1 MLFERKKGYMPSC
14 RIQLCVRKKYP
25 ANFPALGRGPCLDER
40 KGGKRKSRHQGCLPS
55 LPDTLKETKRG
66 RGDCPGTSNETERFV
81 LSCGRQSCVRKKYPA
96 NCSAL
101 DFGLFLDVRDESSSF
116 SFSFLDERKGG
127 KRKSRRQGR
136 LPSWPG
142 TSNATKRVTP
152 SYGRQL
158 CIRKKYPE
166 NFPALGRGPCLD
178 ERKGGK
184 RKSRH
189 QGCLPSLP
197 DTLKETKRGR
207 GDCPGISNETE
218 RLVPSC
224 GRQSCARKKYSANFP
239 ALGRGPFLDARKG
252 GKRKSRHQGCL
263 PS

>member
-136 LPSWPG
+136 LPNCPG
-142 TSNATKRVTP
+142 TSKIFDLPLPVNMKTQHVCGMSPPGTPQTK
-152 SYGRQL
+152 Q
-158 CIRKKYPE
+158 
-166 NFPALGRGPCLD
+166 
-178 ERKGGK
+178 
-184 RKSRH
+184 
-189 QGCLPSLP
+189 P
-197 DTLKETKRGR
+197 DTFTHAGLHSHSDGR
-207 GDCPGISNETE
+207 AVHS
-218 RLVPSC
+218 
-224 GRQSCARKKYSANFP
+224 QK
-239 ALGRGPFLDARKG
+239 
-252 GKRKSRHQGCL
+252 
-263 PS
+263 